1 MLYTIFWVILWL
13 MSGGAALAIGTPV
26 FWALIVAIVADI
38 FWTGYWNRGWVRRP

>member
-1 MLYTIFWVILWL
+1 